1 MRVPS
6 ITRRNRVAA
15 SFLLIFTLLQQPS
28 TAQQDARTRLTFDVA
43 ERQYQIVERGL
54 AVTFD
59 QYWIVTGAL
68 QVHRRTDGMLW
79 VVAASGLH
87 CHDGYDVR
95 YFHDPWDNPEG
106 RMLSYLTCGVEDEG
120 GTFWLG
126 ARHGFK
132 KFDDRTG
139 TFKSFLSDPANPTSI
154 SNNVVLSVCPDGRGN
169 VWVGTVHGLNRFERA
184 TRTFR
189 RYFHSA
195 GDPASLLCDTI
206 PLMAAGKD
214 GKVWTGSRYGVS
226 AYDPATDR
234 FVNYTTDTPLPFR
247 LRRNEVNCLYV
258 AEDGCLWIGT
268 PAGIS
273 VFDFARGTNR
283 HYPVRGSD
291 ATALQDSVIT
301 CLAED
306 GLGNVWVG
314 TMSHGLVRLDPA
326 TGKFTSYLKAEVARP
341 FSAQGNR
348 GYFAASQMRIVRD
361 IATDPQGR
369 HGRLGEPAILWVIGD
384 GAVWRVAVARQRFL
398 DVMARNATAWV
409 GALRP
414 ASSVPVIPMSDRYVW
429 VGTRSGSIARIDLR
443 TLGMT
448 ELLMKWPAGN
458 PLALT
463 GAVLTADGTTWLG
476 LSDGMYRFDPG
487 KKALEPIS
495 GAERVGPGLL
505 ARDGN
510 LWFPTIKMEGSVPYL
525 IRLDTATGRFVRY
538 DRERLPG
545 EGMAGGAVVSIL
557 EDRGGVIWFGTFG
570 KGLFRFDPRT
580 GLYRQYTSAEGA
592 RGTLKT
598 SIVRA
603 LLMDSSG
610 VIWVGT
616 DSGLHR
622 YVPETDS
629 FERYLTTGREAND
642 QGHFIRWLAMDGKQ
656 DLWLAHSTGISRFD
670 RVHGRFRDFAEV
682 DGLKRTQYARLAFE
696 GQSGVM
702 YAFDIAGS
710 IVAFPPEEMP
720 SASAGGN
727 VIITEFRVF
736 ENPVPLPEPI
746 YRMHEVTLSPGEN
759 FFSFRFSALEF
770 LRTEK
775 INYQYKMEGFDR
787 EWVQAGSRAYA
798 GYTNLD
804 HGRYVFRV
812 RATDPD
818 GVWSDSV
825 TTMSVV
831 ILPPWWKTWWAYGL
845 FVLLIVSALYAAWQ
859 YDRRRVRLRH
869 ELEMKDFETRKLLEV
884 DQLKTRFFAN
894 ISHECR
900 TPLTLILGPAEKLR
914 SRLEDLEVRRDLETI
929 ERNANGL
936 LGLINQILDLSKLDA
951 GHMALRVSPVE
962 IVPLVK
968 RFVESFASLADRK
981 NIALVCESTEA
992 GLIVHVDQEKLEKI
1006 LGNLLSNAFKFTEGG
1021 EKIVVVLRRRGEMAE
1036 GRDKGEG
1043 EPQGPGWVEIS
1054 VADTGIGIP
1063 GEKLEKVFDRF
1074 YQVDSS
1080 STRAKS
1086 GTGIGLS
1093 LTKELVELHR
1103 GYIHVQSKVGEGST
1117 FVVGL
1122 PLGSEKYAPGEI
1134 MEPAPGAESAG
1145 GPSMAPAEEGM
1156 EEGGAPEGLS
1166 GPASAPIVLLV
1177 EDNAELRRYVREYLE
1192 SVYRVAEAADGVEAL
1207 DRAVAVVPDL
1217 VITDIMMPRM
1227 DGVELCRR
1235 LKSDE
1240 RTSHIPLI
1248 LLTARASGESKV
1260 EALETGADDYIVK
1273 PFDARELMVRVRNLI
1288 ETRRAL
1294 REKFRE
1300 NIVLEP
1306 AEVPI
1311 ASSDA
1316 KFLHKLMEAI
1326 EQHLAEP
1333 ECDTGMLAKELCM
1346 SRMQLNRKL
1355 HALTGHSTHE
1365 FLRVQRLKRA
1375 AQLLRK
1381 HGGNV
1386 SQVAYDVGFASPS
1399 HFAQAFRVQFGMSP
1413 SEYAGQHPEGPPGP

>member
-1 MRVPS
+1 MRTPS
-6 ITRRNRVAA
+6 FTRGTRVACL
-15 SFLLIFTLLQQPS
+15 SLLILALFRLS
-28 TAQQDARTRLTFDVA
+28 SDAQQGGRAKLPFDVA
-43 ERQYQIVERGL
+43 ERQLRIDEGGL

-59 QYWIVTGAL
+59 QYWMVAGAL
-68 QVHRRTDGMLW
+68 QVHRRTDGMVW
-79 VVAASGLH
+79 VVSASGLH
-87 CHDGYDVR
+87 RHDGYDVR

-106 RMLSYLTCGVEDEG
+106 RMLSYLTCGAEDEE

-132 KFDDRTG
+132 EFDDRTG

-154 SNNVVLSVCPDGRGN
+154 SNNTVLSVCPDGRGN

-184 TRTFR
+184 TRDFH
-189 RYFHSA
+189 RYFHSS
-195 GDPASLLCDTI
+195 GDPTSLLCDTI
-206 PLMAAGKD
+206 PRMVVGKD
-214 GKVWTGSRYGVS
+214 GKVWTGSRYGIS
-226 AYDPATDR
+226 AYDPATGR
-234 FVNYTTDTPLPFR
+234 FVNYTTNTPLPFR
-247 LRRNEVNCLYV
+247 LPRNEVNCLYV
-258 AEDGCLWIGT
+258 AENGCLWIGT

-273 VFDFARGTNR
+273 VLDFARGTNR
-283 HYPVRGSD
+283 LYPVRSSD
-291 ATALQDSVIT
+291 TIALQDSVVT

-314 TMSHGLVRLDPA
+314 TMSHGLVRLEPA

-348 GYFAASQMRIVRD
+348 GYFAASQMRSILH
-361 IATDPQGR
+361 IAADPDGR
-369 HGRLGEPAILWVIGD
+369 RGGAGEPAILWVIGD

-398 DVMARNATAWV
+398 DVTARNARAWV
-409 GALRP
+409 GRLRP
-414 ASSVPVIPMSDRYVW
+414 ASSVPIIPISDRYVW
-429 VGTRSGSIARIDLR
+429 VGTLSGSIARIDLW
-443 TLGMT
+443 TLRMT
-448 ELLMKWPAGN
+448 ELQVKWPAGN
-458 PLALT
+458 PLMLT
-463 GAVLTADGTTWLG
+463 GAVLAADGATWLA
-476 LSDGMYRFDPG
+476 LANGMYRFDPG
-487 KKALEPIS
+487 RKALEPIP

-510 LWFPTIKMEGSVPYL
+510 LWFPTMKMEGSVPYL
-525 IRLDTATGRFVRY
+525 IRFDTTTGRFIRY
-538 DRERLPG
+538 DRERLRG
-545 EGMAGGAVVSIL
+545 EGRAGGSVVSIL
-557 EDRGGVIWFGTFG
+557 EDRRGEIWFGTFG

-580 GLYRQYTSAEGA
+580 GLYTQYTSAEGA
-592 RGTLKT
+592 KGTLKT

-603 LLMDSSG
+603 LLLDSAG

-622 YVPETDS
+622 YIPETDC

-642 QGHFIRWLAMDGKQ
+642 QGHFIRWLSIDRKQ

-670 RVHGRFRDFAEV
+670 RAHGRFRDFAEV

-696 GQSGVM
+696 PHSGIM

-710 IVAFPPEEMP
+710 IVAFRPEELP
-720 SASAGGN
+720 LASAGGK

-746 YRMHEVTLSPGEN
+746 YRIHEVTLSPGEN

-787 EWVQAGSRAYA
+787 DWVQAGSRAYA

-804 HGRYVFRV
+804 HGKYVFRV

-825 TTMSVV
+825 TAMSVV
-831 ILPPWWKTWWAYGL
+831 ILPPWWKTSWAYGL

-869 ELEMKDFETRKLLEV
+869 ELEMKDFQTRKLLEV

-914 SRLEDLEVRRDLETI
+914 SRLEDRDVRRDLETI

-936 LGLINQILDLSKLDA
+936 LALINQILYLSKLDA

-981 NIALVCESTEA
+981 NIALVFESSEA
-992 GLIVHVDQEKLEKI
+992 GLVVHVDQEKLEKI
-1006 LGNLLSNAFKFTEGG
+1006 LGNLLSNAFKFTEDGG
-1021 EKIVVVLRRRGEMAE
+1021 KIVVTLRRCCGNLEGE
-1036 GRDKGEG
+1036 DKGEG
-1043 EPQGPGWVEIS
+1043 EAQGAGWVEIS
-1054 VADTGIGIP
+1054 VADSGIGIP
-1063 GEKLEKVFDRF
+1063 EEKLEKVFDRF

-1080 STRAKS
+1080 STRTRS
-1086 GTGIGLS
+1086 GTGIGLA
-1093 LTKELVELHR
+1093 LAKELVELHR
-1103 GYIHVQSKVGEGST
+1103 GYIRVTSKVGEGTT

-1122 PLGSEKYAPGEI
+1122 PFGREKYTGDQIVEPCPGSGRAGVSAMVPGE
-1134 MEPAPGAESAG
+1134 EWA
-1145 GPSMAPAEEGM
+1145 AEE
-1156 EEGGAPEGLS
+1156 GAPEGVS
-1166 GPASAPIVLLV
+1166 GPASAPIVLIV
-1177 EDNAELRRYVREYLE
+1177 EDNAELRRYVRECLE
-1192 SVYRVAEAADGVEAL
+1192 QGYRVAEAADGVEGLERAL
-1207 DRAVAVVPDL
+1207 SSMPDL

-1227 DGVELCRR
+1227 DGIELCRR

-1306 AEVPI
+1306 AEIPI
-1311 ASSDA
+1311 ASGDA
-1316 KFLHKLMEAI
+1316 KFLQRLMEAI
-1326 EQHLAEP
+1326 ERHMAEP
-1333 ECDTGMLAKELCM
+1333 ECDTEMLAREVCM

-1365 FLRVQRLKRA
+1365 FLRVQRLKRG
-1375 AQLLRK
+1375 AQLLRH
-1381 HGGNV
+1381 HGENV

-1399 HFAQAFRVQFGMSP
+1399 HFAQAFKAQFGMSP
-1413 SEYAGQHPEGPPGP
+1413 SEYAEQHSEGPPGP